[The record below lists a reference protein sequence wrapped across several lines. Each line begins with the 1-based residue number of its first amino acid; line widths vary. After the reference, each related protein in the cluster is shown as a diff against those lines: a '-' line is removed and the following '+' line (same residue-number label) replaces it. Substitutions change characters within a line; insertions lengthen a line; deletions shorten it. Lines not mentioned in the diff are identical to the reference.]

1 MATNA
6 KFSDTKCKREC
17 RAMETKM
24 ESSVGGKINC
34 YSTLETIFA
43 LVLFYFH

>member
-1 MATNA
+1 MQSLVIPSVSENVEQW
-6 KFSDTKCKREC
+6 KQ
-17 RAMETKM
+17 KM

-43 LVLFYFH
+43 VVLFYFH